1 MGKAVRNPSRAVLR
15 LLLWSRLFWP
25 GTRADRRRFLT
36 WISDRFEVDAESLR
50 AEYLASDFHRWYV
63 TRREEL
69 RGLPGPQRLGSS
81 GDLALETLY
90 LIVRALRPR
99 VVVETGVLYGA
110 SSGHI
115 LAALDRNGHGELCS
129 LDLPHEPDE
138 PPHDFLVP
146 DALQGRW
153 TLTVGDSRR
162 ELPAVLRRLSA
173 IDMFH
178 HDSLHSFEHMS
189 WEYKTAFPYLTP
201 RGILASHDVRT
212 VYRLSDIGRQNAF
225 PAFCDRHGLSG
236 WVFQNSGFA
245 MRGP

>member
-81 GDLALETLY
+81 GDLTLETLS
-90 LIVRALRPR
+90 LIVRARS
-99 VVVETGVLYGA
+99 V
-110 SSGHI
+110 
-115 LAALDRNGHGELCS
+115 
-129 LDLPHEPDE
+129 DLPHEPDE

-189 WEYKTAFPYLTP
+189 WEYQTAFPHLTP